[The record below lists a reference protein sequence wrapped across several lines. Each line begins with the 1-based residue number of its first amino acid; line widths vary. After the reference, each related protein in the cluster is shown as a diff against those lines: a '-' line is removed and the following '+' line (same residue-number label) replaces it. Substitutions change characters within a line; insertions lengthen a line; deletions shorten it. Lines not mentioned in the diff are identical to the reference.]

1 MNLHFKQIHPSHSTS
16 DLQPRFKLASGI
28 HFGAGNSPGELSWA
42 KHLHTSWSFPTD
54 IFRAL
59 KIKVSVWYPLFFRTA
74 ILFHLRSVNLNAE
87 EPSKPATVSLDGSCE
102 CCEWLIPG
110 RCSQK
115 LNCYSRLY
123 GQFACKLLRL
133 LSTRILVENTLYN
146 VHWSNCKWPACNTSQ
161 RATNAMQYTS
171 LHFWGPEAAIL
182 RESCCHICNFT
193 IARHPVPADF
203 PASSRLYLSNVL
215 QARVEHGAQAFSC
228 AHTVKQYTS
237 SQINYEACLR

>member
-1 MNLHFKQIHPSHSTS
+1 M
-16 DLQPRFKLASGI
+16 
-28 HFGAGNSPGELSWA
+28 
-42 KHLHTSWSFPTD
+42 
-54 IFRAL
+54 
-59 KIKVSVWYPLFFRTA
+59 FFRSA
-74 ILFHLRSVNLNAE
+74 ILFYLRSVNLNAE

-146 VHWSNCKWPACNTSQ
+146 VHWSNCKWPACNMSQ
-161 RATNAMQYTS
+161 RATNAIHFPPLLRTRGGHPQRKLLSHLQFYNCPTS
-171 LHFWGPEAAIL
+171 SP
-182 RESCCHICNFT
+182 
-193 IARHPVPADF
+193 DF
-203 PASSRLYLSNVL
+203 PASSCLYLSNVL